1 MKKLILTGISLLV
14 AVTMSFAQ
22 QVKPEEKAKQE
33 TVVLTEKLT
42 LTEEQQQP
50 VYDAI
55 LQGEVSKAALRADE
69 TLSPEVLIESLTK
82 VQANTDQQVGDKLSD
97 EQKAIYA
104 QIVAE
109 RPAEEAPAKEAPVKE
124 ENAA

>member
-42 LTEEQQQP
+42 LSEEQQQT
-50 VYDAI
+50 VYDLV

-69 TLSPEVLIESLTK
+69 TLSPEILVESLTK
-82 VQANTDQQVGDKLSD
+82 VQANTDQQVSEKLTD
-97 EQKAIYA
+97 EQKEIYA
-104 QIVAE
+104 KIVSE
-109 RPAEEAPAKEAPVKE
+109 RPQEEAPAKPESAE
-124 ENAA
+124 

>member
-42 LTEEQQQP
+42 LTEEQQQS
-50 VYDAI
+50 VYDLV

-69 TLSPEVLIESLTK
+69 TLSPEILIESLTK
-82 VQANTDQQVGDKLSD
+82 VQANTDQQVSEKLTD

-104 QIVAE
+104 KIVSE
-109 RPAEEAPAKEAPVKE
+109 RPAEEAPAKPESAE
-124 ENAA
+124 